1 MDTSDGSYASL
12 GEYTTDE
19 NGRIDI
25 SMSTDNLE
33 YNTQYYIVETKAPEG
48 YLLSAE
54 PHKEYFYFSAD
65 NSAHPVVAENS
76 SLQGSDMAKVNTPY
90 YYEDVAVA
98 TTSISVDKNGLILR
112 IIR

>member
-1 MDTSDGSYASL
+1 MYKVDKADYGRLLKGAEFELFGYTSDGSYASL

-48 YLLSAE
+48 YLL
-54 PHKEYFYFSAD
+54 
-65 NSAHPVVAENS
+65 
-76 SLQGSDMAKVNTPY
+76 GR
-90 YYEDVAVA
+90 A
-98 TTSISVDKNGLILR
+98 T
-112 IIR
+112 